1 MAVTVRPAPVVG
13 KDQGELEMGGRR
25 MVRLSCEIEGYLY
38 RERTACVH
46 AFEINLAEVEC
57 AR

>member
-25 MVRLSCEIEGYLY
+25 MMRLLCEIKDHSYG
-38 RERTACVH
+38 ERDTYVYVS
-46 AFEINLAEVEC
+46 EIDLAKVEC
-57 AR
+57 TR